1 MLKLYNTLTRKKE
14 EFKPFKGKK
23 VGLYTCGPTVYDY
36 AHIGNLRTYLFEDIL
51 KRVLQYDGYKV
62 KHVMNITDVG
72 HLTSDADTGEDK
84 MEKGAQ
90 REKKTV
96 WEIAEFYIKAFQQN
110 LKDLNILEP
119 DVWPKATDHIK
130 EQIDWIKKLEE
141 KGFTYQTSDG
151 VYFNTAKFK
160 GYGKLTPQRLEE
172 LKEGARVAANPEKK
186 NATDFAL
193 WKFSP
198 KNIKRQMEWDSPWGK
213 GFPGWHLECSVMS
226 QKYLGET
233 FDIHTGGVDHM
244 AIHHNNEIAQAEAV
258 TGKPLAHYWLHGE
271 FLLINEG
278 KMAKS
283 EENFITL
290 QTLKE
295 KGFNPLALRL
305 LCLQTHYRSKLN
317 FTWESLQASQNS
329 LKNLYHQVAK
339 LGDGKGNCKEYKE
352 KFRAAINDDLDMPK
366 AMALVFKLLNDPEP
380 PHCAKK
386 ATILHFDKVL
396 GLDLDKP
403 EAINFKKS
411 VATTTTP
418 SSTEL
423 RNEIEKLMAERDRL
437 RQAGEWQ
444 KADEIRK
451 KLKTTGTMV
460 EDRK

>member
-14 EFKPFKGKK
+14 DFKPIKGKK
-23 VGLYTCGPTVYDY
+23 VGLYTCGPTVYNY

-51 KRVLQYDGYKV
+51 KRVLLYDGYKV

-96 WEIAEFYIKAFQQN
+96 WEIADFYTKAFQQN

-130 EQIDWIKKLEE
+130 EQIDWIKKLEA
-141 KGFTYQTSDG
+141 KGFTYQISDG

-186 NATDFAL
+186 NPSDFAL

-198 KNIKRQMEWDSPWGK
+198 KDKKRQMEWDSPWGK

-258 TGKPLAHYWLHGE
+258 TDKPLANFWLHGE
-271 FLLINEG
+271 FLLIDES

-283 EENFITL
+283 ESNFITL

-305 LCLQTHYRSKLN
+305 LCLQTHYHSKLN
-317 FTWESLQASQNS
+317 FTWESLKAAQNS
-329 LKNLYHQVAK
+329 LENLYHQVAE

-352 KFRAAINDDLDMPK
+352 KFREALNDDLDMPK
-366 AMALVFKLLNDPEP
+366 AMAIVSKLLNDPEP
-380 PHCAKK
+380 PLCAKK

-396 GLDLDKP
+396 GLDLGEP
-403 EAINFKKS
+403 SAIISEKS

-418 SSTEL
+418 SPTEL
-423 RNEIEKLMAERDRL
+423 KKEIEELMAERDKL

-451 KLKTTGTMV
+451 QIESKGFIIK
-460 EDRK
+460 DKK